1 MSEWIS
7 VNDRMP
13 PRDTDVLVFIW
24 GGCSVG
30 RFDKRPVTLEDRWE
44 FEDYNLYGEEMNA
57 VTHWMPLPEPPKEED
72 HERVD
77 KR

>member
-7 VNDRMP
+7 VKDKMP

-30 RFDKRPVTLEDRWE
+30 RFDKGPDGLETRWE
-44 FEDYNLYGEEMNA
+44 FEDYYLYKDEMNA
-57 VTHWMPLPEPPKEED
+57 VTHWMPLPEPPRMEETP
-72 HERVD
+72 
-77 KR
+77 